1 MIEEVDNIA
10 KLAEQQ
16 ERGFKEL
23 ITEDSVALE
32 FTQRH
37 RDKLRF
43 DHNIGKWFV
52 WIGTHW
58 QREQTKL
65 AFSWARELV
74 RELTAAES
82 VKCRAVASK
91 TSFAAGVERFTQ
103 SDRAFAVT
111 ADIWDQDFYLLGT
124 PGGTVDLRTGELRP
138 ARPED
143 YITKTTAV
151 TPAATAECPR
161 WMQFLREA
169 TSNDDGLITFLHQ
182 FSGYVL
188 TGDIKE
194 HALVFVYGPG
204 GNGKG
209 VFQNTVGG
217 ILKDYCAT
225 AAMETFTAS
234 PSDRHPT
241 DLAMLR
247 GARLVTAS
255 ETEEGRAWAEGRIKQ
270 MTGGDPISARFMRQ
284 DFFTFRPQFKLFIIG
299 NHKPSL
305 RNVDDA
311 ARRRF
316 NIVLF
321 TYKPP
326 VRDLDLEKKLEAE
339 WPGILRWMID
349 GCLACQRGGLSRP
362 RVVLDATEEYFTEQ
376 DSITQWIEERCET
389 GQGTLADTSTHLF
402 KSWSSWA
409 VANGEKPG
417 TTKWFAQALR
427 RLGFKQFRKN
437 KARGFLGIEAKPEE
451 PTARYWNNNDD

>member
-1 MIEEVDNIA
+1 MSEETDNIV
-10 KLAEQQ
+10 KLAEYQDQ
-16 ERGFKEL
+16 GPDD
-23 ITEDSVALE
+23 IVTEDSVALAFAE
-32 FTQRH
+32 RR
-37 RDKLRF
+37 RDVLRF
-43 DHNIGKWFV
+43 DHSIGKWFV
-52 WIGTHW
+52 WTGTHW

-74 RELTAAES
+74 RELVAAES
-82 VKCRAVASK
+82 DKVRAITSK
-91 TSFAAGVERFTQ
+91 TSFAAGVEKFAQ
-103 SDRAFAVT
+103 ADRAFAVT
-111 ADIWDQDFYLLGT
+111 AKIWDRDPYLLGT
-124 PGGTVDLRTGELRP
+124 PGGTVDLQTGELRAAVP
-138 ARPED
+138 DEF
-143 YITKTTAV
+143 ITKMTAV
-151 TPAATAECPR
+151 IPASTAECPR
-161 WMQFLREA
+161 WMQFLGEA
-169 TSNDDGLITFLHQ
+169 TNNDKDLIAFLQQ
-182 FSGYVL
+182 FLGYML

-209 VFQNTVGG
+209 VFQNTVSG
-217 ILKDYCAT
+217 ILKDYCVT
-225 AAMETFTAS
+225 AAMETFTTS

-255 ETEEGRAWAEGRIKQ
+255 ETEEGRAWAESRIKQ

-284 DFFTFRPQFKLFIIG
+284 DFFTFKPQFKLLIIG

-339 WPGILRWMID
+339 WPAILRWMIE
-349 GCLACQRGGLSRP
+349 GCLAWQRGGLFRP
-362 RVVLDATEEYFTEQ
+362 KVVLDATEEYFTEQ
-376 DSITQWIEERCET
+376 DSIRQWIEERCET
-389 GQGTLADTSTHLF
+389 GKGTLADTSANLF

-409 VANGEKPG
+409 VANGEKAG
-417 TTKWFAQALR
+417 STKWFAQVLR
-427 RLGFKQFRKN
+427 RLGFGQYRKN
-437 KARGFLGIEAKPEE
+437 KARGFLGIEVKPEV
-451 PTARYWNNNDD
+451 PPCG